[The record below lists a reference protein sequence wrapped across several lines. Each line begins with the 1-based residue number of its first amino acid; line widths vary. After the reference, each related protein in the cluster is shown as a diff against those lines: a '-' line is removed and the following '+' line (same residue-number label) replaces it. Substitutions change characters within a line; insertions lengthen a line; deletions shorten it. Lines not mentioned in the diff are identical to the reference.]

1 MTIQSYL
8 VYPETGHG
16 PAVAESL
23 RRLTGCSEII
33 PAQNR
38 ELLVLVTETATNDD
52 QKALEAN
59 LESLDGVA
67 CLAMVGGW
75 AE

>member
-8 VYPETGHG
+8 VYPETGNA
-16 PAVAESL
+16 PAVSARL
-23 RRLTGCSEII
+23 RRFPGCSEVI
-33 PAQNR
+33 AAENR
-38 ELLVLVTETATNDD
+38 EVLVLVTETTSKDE
-52 QKALEAN
+52 QKALEES

-75 AE
+75 TE